1 MPNLPNLFDSGL
13 ICMAVGTFLIIL
25 LAPAVSNAP
34 NNTFAIVFMAISVL
48 ILVAGVVLIILH
60 EETQT

>member
-13 ICMAVGTFLIIL
+13 ICMTVGTFLIIL
-25 LAPAVSNAP
+25 LAPALSNAP
-34 NNTFAIVFMAISVL
+34 NNMFAIVFMTISVL
-48 ILVAGVVLIILH
+48 ILAAGLVLIILH